1 MRSLGMIRKRLPF
14 LITTLILLTAGAK
27 IQAQAVISGLVTDEY
42 QQPIELVTVRQ
53 EGTVI
58 GTTSS
63 LQGKYSIH
71 VSTQDSVVLIFSRI
85 GFQTRRRILARPVGE
100 ITLNVLLPS
109 NDIELENLTITEKKR
124 QTGMTEQLDITKS
137 KLMPDASG
145 GNIEA
150 MIATQA
156 GVSSQNELS
165 STYNVRGGSFDENMV
180 YVNGTEVYR
189 PLLIRAGQQEGL
201 SFVNSSMIEK
211 VGFSTGGFEAKYG
224 DKMSSV
230 LDITYKKPT
239 ENEASVQL
247 SMLGA
252 SAYVGLKMGKVTWT
266 QGLRYKTS
274 KYLLGTLD
282 TKGEYDPSYLDYQTY
297 LNWQPNKRW
306 EMGFIGNISQNK
318 YNFVPTNRTTSFGTI
333 DEIRQFTVYFDGQ
346 EDDLFRTFFG
356 AGNLTFHANE
366 KNDITL
372 RLSSFHTREQ
382 ETYDIQGEYWL
393 SDVTSSE
400 SGTTSD
406 GGNLG
411 VGTYMEH
418 ARNKLTATVTS
429 FSLNGSHK
437 LKKHL
442 IEWGTELRSERIK
455 DRIREWEMRDSSG
468 YSLPQTSNQVSL
480 IYNLVSENEINSTR
494 YSSYLQDTWKFQ
506 TSKGLYTVNAGLRG
520 SYWDWNKEFILSP
533 RVSLAM
539 IPTFNEDLTFRAAT
553 GIYYQAPFYKEFRD
567 TTTVNG
573 TTTVTLNKN
582 IKSQRSIHFVLA
594 ADYKFRAHGR
604 PFRFTTEAYYKLL
617 SNLVPYNVDNV
628 RIRYYGENMSS
639 GHAAGLDMKLFGQFV
654 EGTDSWLCL
663 SLLKAEEKIDG
674 VTVPLP
680 TDSRYNL
687 SLYFTDY
694 FPNSDRWTMSLRAV
708 LSGGLP
714 FGAPHSGLENG
725 VYRAPAYKRV
735 DMGMSR
741 RMDVAHTKAVWL
753 GVDVFNLLDISNVN
767 SYYWV
772 TDVNNAQ
779 YAVPNYL
786 TGRRISARIL
796 IEF

>member
-14 LITTLILLTAGAK
+14 LITTLILLAVSAK

-42 QQPIELVTVRQ
+42 QQPVELVTVRQ

-58 GTTSS
+58 GTAGS

-71 VSTQDSVVLIFSRI
+71 VGTQDSVVLIFSRI

-366 KNDITL
+366 KSDITF

-437 LKKHL
+437 LKKHI

-663 SLLKAEEKIDG
+663 SLLKAEEKING

-735 DMGMSR
+735 DIGMSR
-741 RMDVAHTKAVWL
+741 RIDVPHTKAVWL

-796 IEF
+796 VEF